1 MELPPKNLTESLA
14 RLKQQKRREEIA
26 LQLLCELIR
35 SGKARDLMR
44 FEDSQRMVTLAFVM
58 ADDFILRADDAKRS

>member
-1 MELPPKNLTESLA
+1 
-14 RLKQQKRREEIA
+14 
-26 LQLLCELIR
+26 
-35 SGKARDLMR
+35 LMR